1 MQKKAVIT
9 GSFNPVTSGHLF
21 LLEKGLELFDRIY
34 MVILVNPDKTY
45 LTTVVERLDM
55 LKKAVGKYDNVV
67 VDAYDGYACDYC
79 INVGAK
85 VMLRGVRN
93 PVDLNYELDLRRQN
107 LEFKGIDTILLV
119 SDDSHRN
126 VSSTFVREHGHE

>member
-1 MQKKAVIT
+1 MKTAVIT

-45 LTTVVERLDM
+45 LTTVGERLDM

-79 INVGAK
+79 IKVGAK

-119 SDDSHRN
+119 SDDLHRN